1 MGLGDMKV
9 GYARVSTADQNIEM
23 QLRALSEAGCDKVY
37 TDEGQSGAARNRPGL
52 DEAMDVLTGG
62 DTLVIW
68 RLDRLG
74 RSLSHLIDVVALLG
88 RRNIGLHS
96 ISEAINTGSAGG
108 VLIFHIMGALAEFE
122 RALISERTKAGMA
135 AARERGSQIG
145 RPHKILSAE
154 IGQMRHAVEV
164 EGLSKSAAA
173 RRFGVSRATLYRAF
187 RRELERG

>member
-23 QLRALSEAGCDKVY
+23 QLKALSEAGCDRVF

-52 DEAMDVLTGG
+52 DEAMDVLTAG

-74 RSLSHLIDVVALLG
+74 RSLSHLIDVVAMLG
-88 RRNIGLHS
+88 RRNIGLLS

-135 AARERGSQIG
+135 AARDRGSRIG
-145 RPHKILSAE
+145 RPHKILSDE
-154 IGQMRHAVEV
+154 IGQLRHAIEV
-164 EGLSKSAAA
+164 EGMSKSAAA

-187 RRELERG
+187 RRELERS

>member
-1 MGLGDMKV
+1 MKV

-23 QLRALSEAGCDKVY
+23 QLKALSEAGCDRVF
-37 TDEGQSGAARNRPGL
+37 TDEGQSGAVRNRPGL
-52 DEAMDVLTGG
+52 DEAMDVLAAG

-74 RSLSHLIDVVALLG
+74 RSLSHLIDVVAMLG
-88 RRNIGLHS
+88 RRNIGLLS

-145 RPHKILSAE
+145 RPHKILSDE
-154 IGQMRHAVEV
+154 IGQLRHAIEV
-164 EGLSKSAAA
+164 EGMSKSAAA

-187 RRELERG
+187 RRELERS